1 MNVKLDGLTLH
12 VEPDYNPPHPRT
24 ECDHLGK
31 MLCWHRNYIFGD
43 QNRYETPEDFYRSE
57 EAKNIY
63 VSLPVYMLDHSGT
76 FLSTRGFAD
85 VDPERWDWGQIGII
99 YCTEEAAK
107 KWFGYLPD
115 KEMLKTQL
123 NGEVECYNDY
133 LNGNWYQYY
142 IEGLNGD
149 IEDSCGGFFQGGDF
163 SDLLKDMKE
172 YTERSYHPLFDKLA
186 AKLESKNYM

>member
-12 VEPDYNPPHPRT
+12 VEPDYNPPDPRT
-24 ECDHLGK
+24 DCDHLGK
-31 MLCWHRNYIFGD
+31 MLCWHRGYTLGD
-43 QNRYETPEDFYRSE
+43 QNSYKTPKEFEESE
-57 EAKNIY
+57 EAKSIY
-63 VSLPVYMLDHSGT
+63 VSLPVYVLDHSGI
-76 FLSTRGFAD
+76 FLSTKGFAD
-85 VDPERWDWGQIGII
+85 VDPDRWDWGQLGII

-142 IEGLNGD
+142 IEGLNGE
-149 IEDSCGGFFQGGDF
+149 IEDSCGGFF
-163 SDLLKDMKE
+163 
-172 YTERSYHPLFDKLA
+172 
-186 AKLESKNYM
+186 

>member
-12 VEPDYNPPHPRT
+12 VEPDYNQPDPRT
-24 ECDHLGK
+24 DCDHLGK
-31 MLCWHRNYIFGD
+31 MLCWHRGYTLGD
-43 QNRYETPEDFYRSE
+43 QNRYKTPKEFEESE
-57 EAKNIY
+57 EAKSIY
-63 VSLPVYMLDHSGT
+63 VSLHVYVLDHSGI
-76 FLSTRGFAD
+76 FLSTKGFAD
-85 VDPERWDWGQIGII
+85 VDPDRWDWWQLGII

-142 IEGLNGD
+142 IEGLNGE

-186 AKLESKNYM
+186 ALREKQAFM

>member
-1 MNVKLDGLTLH
+1 M
-12 VEPDYNPPHPRT
+12 
-24 ECDHLGK
+24 
-31 MLCWHRNYIFGD
+31 
-43 QNRYETPEDFYRSE
+43 
-57 EAKNIY
+57 
-63 VSLPVYMLDHSGT
+63 
-76 FLSTRGFAD
+76 
-85 VDPERWDWGQIGII
+85 
-99 YCTEEAAK
+99 
-107 KWFGYLPD
+107 FGYLPD

-142 IEGLNGD
+142 IEGLNGE

-186 AKLESKNYM
+186 ALREKQAFM